1 MSSGSMFTVERQD
14 NSLRYEECRTS
25 ATARSVCLFFSLLSV
40 VSLVAVAITTVW
52 VPVSA
57 GQVMSG
63 VTVLAFGAFAVL
75 AAAIG
80 LAPPQRLAFDRVS
93 RRVKGNAQQRW
104 GISRRVDVAF
114 SELGTPLVR
123 GIERELA
130 GPLYQVRIEV
140 TDKAPLNLGAFDDRE
155 EAERFCEQLCEAV
168 ARKD

>member
-1 MSSGSMFTVERQD
+1 MFTVERQD

-40 VSLVAVAITTVW
+40 VSLV
-52 VPVSA
+52 
-57 GQVMSG
+57 
-63 VTVLAFGAFAVL
+63 
-75 AAAIG
+75 
-80 LAPPQRLAFDRVS
+80 
-93 RRVKGNAQQRW
+93 
-104 GISRRVDVAF
+104 DVAF

-140 TDKAPLNLGAFDDRE
+140 TDKAPLDLGAFDDRE